1 MHQLAAIGVG
11 IGAHAPGAFGRGDP
25 LHGVTLERIVT
36 ELVARH
42 GWDELGRRIEH
53 GQNQTWEQVEFRNLR
68 QNALRALI
76 PMTPDW
82 MTA

>member
-1 MHQLAAIGVG
+1 LSAT
-11 IGAHAPGAFGRGDP
+11 GREH
-25 LHGVTLERIVT
+25 LLQ
-36 ELVARH
+36 
-42 GWDELGRRIEH
+42 LGRRIEH
-53 GQNQTWEQVEFRNLR
+53 GQNQPWEQAEFRNLR